1 MQQRILIVDDEEF
14 FSQGFA
20 RSLQNATTDVRT
32 ADTAQA
38 ALTELAAFPY
48 DLCFLD
54 FYLPDSDGEGVLKKI
69 GEISPQT
76 KVIVMTAGIIT
87 NKEQEENIERNA
99 YLFITKPFD
108 LLHIKMLTSRI
119 IEENFQ
125 RQILSS

>member
-14 FSQGFA
+14 FLQGFA
-20 RSLQNATTDVRT
+20 RSLQNATTDVHT

-38 ALTELAAFPY
+38 ALTELAALHY
-48 DLCFLD
+48 NLCFLD
-54 FYLPDSDGEGVLKKI
+54 LYLPDSDGGDVLKKI

-76 KVIVMTAGIIT
+76 KVIVMTAGVIT
-87 NKEQEENIERNA
+87 SKEQEENIERNA

-108 LLHIKMLTSRI
+108 LLHVKMLTRRI
-119 IEENFQ
+119 LEENSQ